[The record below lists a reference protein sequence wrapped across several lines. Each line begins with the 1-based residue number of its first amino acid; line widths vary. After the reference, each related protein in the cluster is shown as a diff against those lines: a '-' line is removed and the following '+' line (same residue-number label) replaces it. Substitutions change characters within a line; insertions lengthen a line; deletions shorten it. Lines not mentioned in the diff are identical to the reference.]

1 MHATLFDSLRQ
12 FGRDMVV
19 SPAEVILDVN
29 DPPQGAYLVASGRV
43 RLTLVN
49 DEGKALWS
57 RMVGQG
63 AILGLASALGNE
75 SHVFRAVAIEPTEMA
90 FIERDRLAK
99 LVRDNPAIGT
109 EILAL
114 LSSELTDVRRK
125 WSMLARTGKRKS

>member
-1 MHATLFDSLRQ
+1 
-12 FGRDMVV
+12 
-19 SPAEVILDVN
+19 VN

-43 RLTLVN
+43 HLALLD
-49 DEGKALWS
+49 DEGNALWS

-75 SHVFRAVAIEPTEMA
+75 PQVFRAVAIEPTEMA

-109 EILAL
+109 EIVAFLKRRINGRAAQVANVA
-114 LSSELTDVRRK
+114 EGWQEVVRSK
-125 WSMLARTGKRKS
+125 LPTSDPL